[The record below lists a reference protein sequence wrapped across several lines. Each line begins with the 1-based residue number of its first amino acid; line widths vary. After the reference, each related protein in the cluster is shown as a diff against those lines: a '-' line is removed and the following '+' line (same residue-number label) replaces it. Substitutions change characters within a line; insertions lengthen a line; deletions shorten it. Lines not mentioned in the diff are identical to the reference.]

1 MCKEILVKMSAIL
14 KNVVVL
20 MVEHICML
28 KLSTTSFSHI
38 FAHLKDFP
46 PSHVRTAKNILDIM
60 F

>member
-1 MCKEILVKMSAIL
+1 MSAIL

-28 KLSTTSFSHI
+28 KLSTTSFSRI

-46 PSHVRTAKNILDIM
+46 PSHERTVQNILDITL
-60 F
+60 